1 MAIIQFREALNQA
14 MCEEMDRDPNV
25 FLMGE
30 EVAQYQGAY
39 KVSQGMLQRFGE
51 KRVIDTPITEAGFAG
66 LGIGAAMVGLRP
78 IIEMMT
84 WNFGILAFDQL
95 FNNAAK
101 IRYMSG
107 GQFKVPMVVRGPS
120 GAAHALGAQHSQ
132 SLESMVAHVPGLIVI
147 APSTP
152 ADGKGLLKSAIRD
165 DNTVV
170 FMESEM
176 MYGQKGEVPEEEY
189 VIPIGVGDIKR
200 AGKDVT
206 IVAWSKMLHV
216 VLSAADELMKEGIEA
231 EVIDPRTIRPL
242 DEEMIINS
250 VKKTNRCVVVEEAWP
265 FASVGKEIAHRVYSK
280 AFDYLD
286 APVEHVNGADVP
298 VPYAPNLEK
307 LMLPSV
313 PKIVD
318 AVKRTMYRV

>member
-1 MAIIQFREALNQA
+1 
-14 MCEEMDRDPNV
+14 
-25 FLMGE
+25 
-30 EVAQYQGAY
+30 
-39 KVSQGMLQRFGE
+39 MLQRFGE
-51 KRVIDTPITEAGFAG
+51 NRVIDTPITEAGFAG
-66 LGIGAAMVGLRP
+66 LAIGAAMVGLRP
-78 IIEMMT
+78 IVEMMT
-84 WNFGILAFDQL
+84 WNFAILAFDQL

-107 GQFKVPMVVRGPS
+107 GQYKIPMVVRGPS

-132 SLESMVAHVPGLIVI
+132 SLESMLAHVPGLIVV

-176 MYGQKGEVPEEEY
+176 MYGQKGEVPEEDY
-189 VIPIGVGDIKR
+189 ITPLGVGEVKR
-200 AGKDVT
+200 VGKDVT
-206 IVAWSKMLHV
+206 IVAWSKMIHV
-216 VLSAADELMKEGIEA
+216 VLAAADALMKEGIEA
-231 EVIDPRTIRPL
+231 EVVDPRTIRPL
-242 DEEMIINS
+242 DEELIVRS
-250 VKKTNRCVVVEEAWP
+250 VQKTNRCVVVEEAWP
-265 FASVGKEIAHRVYSK
+265 FASVGKEIAHRIYSR

-298 VPYAPNLEK
+298 MPYATNLEK

-318 AVKRTMYRV
+318 AVKRTLYK